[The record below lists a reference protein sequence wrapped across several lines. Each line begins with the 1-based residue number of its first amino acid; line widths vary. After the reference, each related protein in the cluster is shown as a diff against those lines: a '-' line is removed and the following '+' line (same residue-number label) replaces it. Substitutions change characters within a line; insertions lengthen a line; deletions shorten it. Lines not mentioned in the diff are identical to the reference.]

1 MGLTPLAKPA
11 GMPVRTLPFDAS
23 ALEFLHTQSI
33 PAPVGAKPKA
43 EVEFGRRASDEA
55 LVSEAKAGE
64 HHAFVELCDRYG
76 RCVKQRIFRIVKNR
90 DDADD
95 VFQETLM
102 RAYKHLNGF
111 RGGCSFQ
118 TWITQIAIN
127 SALMLLR
134 WRRIRSETCIE
145 IVGEG
150 GELISH
156 WPIPDSSPNPEQLYL
171 RRQTSQILSE
181 AVTNLPPKYRSIVEQ
196 CHGKELK
203 LSDAAQAL
211 GLKDGAA
218 KSRLFRA
225 RALLRRRLQNQVS
238 SLT

>member
-1 MGLTPLAKPA
+1 
-11 GMPVRTLPFDAS
+11 
-23 ALEFLHTQSI
+23 
-33 PAPVGAKPKA
+33 
-43 EVEFGRRASDEA
+43 
-55 LVSEAKAGE
+55 
-64 HHAFVELCDRYG
+64 
-76 RCVKQRIFRIVKNR
+76 
-90 DDADD
+90 
-95 VFQETLM
+95 M

-127 SALMLLR
+127 TALMLLR

-145 IVGEG
+145 TAGEG

-156 WPIPDSSPNPEQLYL
+156 LPIPDSSPNPEQLYL
-171 RRQTSQILSE
+171 RNHTSQLLSE
-181 AVTNLPPKYRSIVEQ
+181 AVTNLPPKYRSIIEQ

-225 RALLRRRLQNQVS
+225 RTLLRRRLQNQVS
-238 SLT
+238 SLA